1 MNIFDQN
8 QVLKNTD
15 RELTAVQKQEKN
27 ESGAVSK
34 RAKEVLLRP
43 PKAERPY
50 KEKPPAKENNRS
62 KPKPPA
68 NEKLRSTASTESTDP
83 KVGLKDEAKSASI
96 NKRADVDQ
104 EPETT
109 SRSTSGSSNPVQ
121 PLASEKKT
129 ETERSS
135 KRQTDRESE
144 KEKKEK
150 IRNKDR
156 PTIQIY
162 RPGAKRIITTKSS
175 VS

>member
-1 MNIFDQN
+1 M
-8 QVLKNTD
+8 LKNTD
-15 RELTAVQKQEKN
+15 RESTVVQKPEKN

-34 RAKEVLLRP
+34 RAKEVLPRP

-68 NEKLRSTASTESTDP
+68 NERQRSTASTESTTT
-83 KVGLKDEAKSASI
+83 VGLKDETKSASI

-121 PLASEKKT
+121 SLTSEKKT

-135 KRQTDRESE
+135 KRQSDRESE